1 MQEMSQTDL
10 KEIQAVT
17 LTMSKYFVQFCQENN
32 LLCYFCGGGCIG
44 AVRNQGFIPWDDDL
58 DFFMPRPDYEK
69 LKKLWPQKADINR
82 YPLLVASKT
91 YNDHNSFITIRDT
104 ATTFIKPYQEDLY
117 FSVRWCARRKFAKK
131 NPKVLGTDLCVILFA
146 SCSRKTWWSDGY
158 RKQGSIRDF
167 FFKQNSLSYLAL
179 C

>member
-1 MQEMSQTDL
+1 MTQTDL

-44 AVRNQGFIPWDDDL
+44 AVRSQGFIPWDDDL

-104 ATTFIKPYQEDLY
+104 ATTFIKPYQEDLDIPHGLPIDI
-117 FSVRWCARRKFAKK
+117 FPLDGAPEGNCEEKFKSF
-131 NPKVLGTDLCVILFA
+131 GH
-146 SCSRKTWWSDGY
+146 
-158 RKQGSIRDF
+158 
-167 FFKQNSLSYLAL
+167 
-179 C
+179 

>member
-44 AVRNQGFIPWDDDL
+44 AVRSQGFIPWDDDL

-69 LKKLWPQKADINR
+69 LKKLWPQKADIN
-82 YPLLVASKT
+82 L
-91 YNDHNSFITIRDT
+91 
-104 ATTFIKPYQEDLY
+104 
-117 FSVRWCARRKFAKK
+117 
-131 NPKVLGTDLCVILFA
+131 
-146 SCSRKTWWSDGY
+146 
-158 RKQGSIRDF
+158 
-167 FFKQNSLSYLAL
+167 SLIHI
-179 C
+179 

>member
-69 LKKLWPQKADINR
+69 LKSYTTESR
-82 YPLLVASKT
+82 YK
-91 YNDHNSFITIRDT
+91 
-104 ATTFIKPYQEDLY
+104 
-117 FSVRWCARRKFAKK
+117 
-131 NPKVLGTDLCVILFA
+131 
-146 SCSRKTWWSDGY
+146 
-158 RKQGSIRDF
+158 
-167 FFKQNSLSYLAL
+167 
-179 C
+179 